1 MKNRWIVSAPL
12 LLALVVVGCA
22 PGIPSAATGEESS
35 PTRSAQT
42 LVLVARGEL
51 ASLAAKQLQGT
62 GGGIDQLLGI
72 YNAALDITDENGA
85 YVAYLADALPQLNT
99 PSWRVFPDG
108 RMETTYRLKANLTW
122 HDGGPLTARDFAFA
136 WRVYLT
142 PEFGTGGVPIGY
154 MEDVRAPDPRTLI
167 IQWRQPY
174 PEAGVL
180 GRVGLPPLPEHILEQ
195 PLRELDPQA
204 FAGLRF
210 WTHEYVGAGPYKVV
224 RVEPGSSIESVAFDG
239 HVLGRP
245 KIERMRLV
253 FIGDTNTVIANM
265 LAGEAHFVTK
275 FVLGTEE
282 TLTLEREW
290 PARGGGVATYIPNQ
304 MRLTQVQLRPEFSK
318 APLLRDVRVRRAL
331 AHGIDNDA
339 ALEAITYGKGL
350 TAVVPSPPQDSFWPA
365 IDQAVPRYA
374 FDPRQARQLL
384 DEAGLVRGADG
395 RYFASAGEP
404 FGFEFGFILQANN
417 ERENAIF
424 VDSLQRLGVNAV
436 SQPLSS
442 VQLRDPH
449 ARVSFSGAF
458 TAGASNLLDHTRD
471 EIPTAEKRWQGKN
484 RGGWENPEFNRLAS
498 LFITTLE
505 PAERTRII
513 VSVARIF
520 SQELPGIPH
529 YLSTSPVAW
538 TSRLANVPS
547 GTGPGIEPLALIHRW
562 EWR

>member
-62 GGGIDQLLGI
+62 GGGIDQL
-72 YNAALDITDENGA
+72 
-85 YVAYLADALPQLNT
+85 
-99 PSWRVFPDG
+99 
-108 RMETTYRLKANLTW
+108 
-122 HDGGPLTARDFAFA
+122 
-136 WRVYLT
+136 
-142 PEFGTGGVPIGY
+142 
-154 MEDVRAPDPRTLI
+154 
-167 IQWRQPY
+167 
-174 PEAGVL
+174 
-180 GRVGLPPLPEHILEQ
+180 
-195 PLRELDPQA
+195 
-204 FAGLRF
+204 
-210 WTHEYVGAGPYKVV
+210 
-224 RVEPGSSIESVAFDG
+224 
-239 HVLGRP
+239 
-245 KIERMRLV
+245 
-253 FIGDTNTVIANM
+253 
-265 LAGEAHFVTK
+265 
-275 FVLGTEE
+275 
-282 TLTLEREW
+282 
-290 PARGGGVATYIPNQ
+290 
-304 MRLTQVQLRPEFSK
+304 
-318 APLLRDVRVRRAL
+318 
-331 AHGIDNDA
+331 
-339 ALEAITYGKGL
+339 
-350 TAVVPSPPQDSFWPA
+350 
-365 IDQAVPRYA
+365 
-374 FDPRQARQLL
+374 
-384 DEAGLVRGADG
+384 
-395 RYFASAGEP
+395 
-404 FGFEFGFILQANN
+404 
-417 ERENAIF
+417 
-424 VDSLQRLGVNAV
+424 
-436 SQPLSS
+436 SS

-484 RGGWENPEFNRLAS
+484 RGGWEDPEFNRLAS